1 MARLSDLKL
10 AYRIFMQAYPYR
22 QVDWRPGAHLKKPL
36 SQSRVALITSA
47 GYFTPEQ
54 QPFDESILGGDWSF
68 REIPSTTLVQTLRI
82 GQTSDAF
89 DHSGIEAD
97 RNLAFPL
104 DRLQELVAAGVAG
117 QAAPRHFS
125 IMGSVSAP
133 GRLVSRSAPEIA
145 RRLREDGVDA
155 VLLTPV

>member
-22 QVDWRPGAHLKKPL
+22 QFAWRPGAHLKKPL
-36 SQSRVALITSA
+36 SQSRIALITSA

-97 RNLAFPL
+97 RSLAFPL
-104 DRLQELVAAGVAG
+104 ARLQELVAAGVAG

-145 RRLREDGVDA
+145 PR
-155 VLLTPV
+155 